1 MATVISL
8 DKEHV
13 TVVADRFPDKE
24 FTLGK
29 YTWNQIEYLDW
40 EENII
45 GSYTQ
50 IPLKLAWALTVH
62 KSQGLT
68 LESVSVNITRDMQP
82 NMLYVALSR
91 CTSWEG
97 LFVNKLY

>member
-1 MATVISL
+1 MGTIISL
-8 DKEHV
+8 DDEHV
-13 TVVADRFPDKE
+13 TITADRFPDKE

-29 YTWNQIEYLDW
+29 YTWQQIEYIDW

-45 GSYTQ
+45 GTYIQ

-97 LFVNKLY
+97 LYVNKLY